1 MGKAI
6 LLSEID
12 ISNSVFFTMTNPHY
26 KDSLVM
32 DFAYEYP
39 QDRLRILEMFKFA
52 QRLDLKITYNSM
64 NPKACAWL
72 DELYETYIKMG
83 D

>member
-1 MGKAI
+1 MGKAV
-6 LLSEID
+6 LLSDID
-12 ISNSVFFTMTNPHY
+12 ISNSCFFTMTNPHY

-52 QRLDLKITYNSM
+52 QRLDLKITYNSR
-64 NPKACAWL
+64 NAKACEWMS
-72 DELYETYIKMG
+72 ELYDTYINTG
-83 D
+83 E